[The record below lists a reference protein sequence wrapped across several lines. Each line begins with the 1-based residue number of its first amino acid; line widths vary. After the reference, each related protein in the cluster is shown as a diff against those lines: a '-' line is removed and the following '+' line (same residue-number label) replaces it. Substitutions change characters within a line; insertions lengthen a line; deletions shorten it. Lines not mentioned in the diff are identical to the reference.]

1 MPTQVVRRISEDPGP
16 AWRVI
21 GSPLMSANRL
31 YRIAVV
37 CLLAGAIGS
46 VLAASATAKQ
56 GAAKPSSCSG
66 ILPLEPESEPEPVEL
81 AGPLEPAVLGEFG
94 VLRRAAVPAD
104 QLPPLNR
111 IGSRVGSELSSY
123 YPGYIRQL
131 VRLANGSRY
140 FLIPGFKRVPKLPPA
155 RCLPKQLRH
164 LRQPKPEPVYCIAG
178 IGPTVR
184 PLAGISCQT
193 LAEIE
198 TGGDLAEPYF
208 SSSFQVDLVPDGVA
222 TVRLV
227 YRGGTVIAAPVSENA
242 FVFTPPRGLIE
253 RAKAAFKRLERVFE
267 NERTHRHRHLT
278 KRQRQRAVGV
288 VIKALDHVLSQL
300 PPKQVQWLDAGGR
313 VLRSFTPN
321 RDRNGFLV
329 TTGSIVSSTNAVPL
343 G

>member
-1 MPTQVVRRISEDPGP
+1 
-16 AWRVI
+16 
-21 GSPLMSANRL
+21 MSASRV
-31 YRIAVV
+31 YRIAMV
-37 CLLAGAIGS
+37 CLLAGAIAS
-46 VLAASATAKQ
+46 VLAAPATAKK
-56 GAAKPSSCSG
+56 GAATPSSCSG
-66 ILPLEPESEPEPVEL
+66 VIRALEPESEPEPVEL
-81 AGPLEPAVLGEFG
+81 AGPLEPAVLDKFG
-94 VLRRAAVPAD
+94 VLRRAAAPAD

-140 FLIPGFKRVPKLPPA
+140 FLIPGFKRVLKLPPA

-164 LRQPKPEPVYCIAG
+164 LRQPQSEPVYCIAG
-178 IGPTVR
+178 IGPIVR

-198 TGGDLAEPYF
+198 TGADLAEPYF

-242 FVFTPPRGLIE
+242 FTFTLPRGLIE
-253 RAKAAFKRLERVFE
+253 RAKAAFKRLERAFE
-267 NERTHRHRHLT
+267 DERTHRHGHLT

-288 VIKALDHVLSQL
+288 MIKALDHVVSQL
-300 PPKQVQWLDAGGR
+300 PPKQVQWLDAGGQ

-321 RDRNGFLV
+321 RGRNGFLV
-329 TTGSIVSSTNAVPL
+329 TVGTS
-343 G
+343 